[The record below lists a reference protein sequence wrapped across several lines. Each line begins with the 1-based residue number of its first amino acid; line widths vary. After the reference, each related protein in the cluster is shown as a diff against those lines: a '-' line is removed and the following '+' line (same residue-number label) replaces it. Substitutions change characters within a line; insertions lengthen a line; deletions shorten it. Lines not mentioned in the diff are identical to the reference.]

1 MHFTINNKALC
12 EQLWNRDLNDKVNE
26 EKILMNSIKA
36 NNSFSEEQLR
46 QIREKL
52 INTFLPTFKRQ
63 WQNVSRKKDKFIN
76 QYDCYLKKIL
86 QLLLIPLRQVLWKL
100 IQNYNS

>member
-12 EQLWNRDLNDKVNE
+12 EQLWNRDLNNKANK
-26 EKILMNSIKA
+26 EKILMDSIKA

-52 INTFLPTFKRQ
+52 IKTFLPTFKRQ
-63 WQNVSRKKDKFIN
+63 WQSVSRKID
-76 QYDCYLKKIL
+76 
-86 QLLLIPLRQVLWKL
+86 LLISMIV
-100 IQNYNS
+100 I